1 MAKNSKVITRSPE
14 IMGGT
19 PVFAGTRV
27 PVQTLLDYLK
37 GGESINDFL
46 DGFPTVTREQVISF
60 LDEAERQFV
69 GMVA

>member
-1 MAKNSKVITRSPE
+1 MLIKSSVITRSPE

-37 GGESINDFL
+37 AGESINDFL

>member
-1 MAKNSKVITRSPE
+1 MAKNSQVITRSPE

-37 GGESINDFL
+37 AGESINDFL
-46 DGFPTVTREQVISF
+46 DGFHTVTREQVICF
-60 LDEAERQFV
+60 LEEAERQFV